1 MWWMRLRSHR
11 RAILCVLVSQ
21 VTAAIAPS
29 TTSSVNLEAAL
40 AQSASQ
46 FTRVSGVYELRDGR
60 LLVVDAGDNAIIVLD
75 RALQRSTTLGRIGS
89 GPLEYRT
96 PRALLPIGGDSL
108 LVSDPANMR
117 SLVINASGAIVGT
130 VAMSRFGG
138 GPGPLRGM
146 LTFEPVAADT
156 LGGLYERGAAVQVR
170 ADGTTQLAD
179 SAPIVRLLLS
189 AKRKDTVASIREM
202 SGTSR
207 RLVPGTVSVLA
218 SPGPRRPL
226 ASADEWAVAADGRV
240 AVASLQP
247 YRVTYFHE
255 GRRIDGS
262 LLPADSVAVT
272 PEDVKNWSESR
283 ADARGV
289 VMDPGTGRMAN
300 RRGSVSPNAAAEW
313 PTHFPAFLPKA
324 LRFDLG
330 GRLWI
335 RRAGP
340 RTAETYYDVVDAKGG
355 RELRVSVG
363 VGSEIIG
370 FGRRHLYRLTTD
382 EDGLQSIQRYYMP
395 SVLK

>member
-1 MWWMRLRSHR
+1 MAR
-11 RAILCVLVSQ
+11 RAARWRTAAVLCALVPLA
-21 VTAAIAPS
+21 TAAIAS
-29 TTSSVNLEAAL
+29 SITSSVTLETAL
-40 AQSASQ
+40 AQSASE
-46 FTRVSGVYELRDGR
+46 FTRVSGAYELRDGR
-60 LLVVDAGDNAIIVLD
+60 LLVVDAGDNAIVVLD
-75 RALQRSTTLGRIGS
+75 RALQRSTTLGRVGS

-117 SLVINASGAIVGT
+117 SLVVDARGVIVGT
-130 VAMSRFGG
+130 VAMSQFGG

-179 SAPIVRLLLS
+179 SAPIVRLSLS
-189 AKRKDTVASIREM
+189 AKRKDTVAHIRDV

-255 GRRIDGS
+255 GRRTDGP
-262 LLPADSVAVT
+262 LLPAEPVAVT
-272 PEDVKNWSESR
+272 PEVVKDWSESR
-283 ADARGV
+283 ANARGV
-289 VMDPGTGRMAN
+289 VMDPATGRSAN
-300 RRGSVSPNAAAEW
+300 RRGGVSIDAAAEW

-340 RTAETYYDVVDAKGG
+340 RTEQTYYDVIDAKGS
-355 RELRVSVG
+355 RELRVMVG
-363 VGSEIIG
+363 VGSEIVG
-370 FGRRHLYRLTTD
+370 FGRSHIYVLSTD
-382 EDGLQSIQRYYMP
+382 EDGLQSIQRYP
-395 SVLK
+395 VPRGPK